1 MKRLFFLVAALA
13 IAATA
18 TGCGELTGIDR
29 TESALRDAGFTGVT
43 VTVSSAHGFDTVMA
57 KVSVDAPPGALA
69 SVVDR
74 VSGIVWRT
82 IDLRFDEVIVVA
94 RVPARHV
101 KTIQPLRRDAL
112 DRLFGPRPARLD
124 RKSIGQQLAH
134 TGRTLLV
141 ELTIAGAAG
150 LVAFAIVIVL
160 LVRAIGSGTRA
171 AQSPVAD
178 QSPAAEHSAQPHQ
191 ARSRSQE

>member
-1 MKRLFFLVAALA
+1 MRRFLFVAAALA
-13 IAATA
+13 LAATA
-18 TGCGELTGIDR
+18 TGCSELTGIDR
-29 TESALRDAGFTGVT
+29 AESALHDAGFTRVA

-57 KVSVDAPPGALA
+57 KASIDAPPGALA

-74 VSGIVWRT
+74 VAGIVWRT
-82 IDLRFDEVIVVA
+82 IDLHFDEEVVVV

-101 KTIQPLRRDAL
+101 KTVRVLRRDVL
-112 DRLFGPRPARLD
+112 DRLFGLRPARLD

-150 LVAFAIVIVL
+150 LVVFAIVIVL
-160 LVRAIGSGTRA
+160 LVRTISA
-171 AQSPVAD
+171 AAPAGQSSV
-178 QSPAAEHSAQPHQ
+178 AEHSAQPHQ
-191 ARSRSQE
+191 PRSRSQE

>member
-1 MKRLFFLVAALA
+1 
-13 IAATA
+13 
-18 TGCGELTGIDR
+18 
-29 TESALRDAGFTGVT
+29 
-43 VTVSSAHGFDTVMA
+43 MA